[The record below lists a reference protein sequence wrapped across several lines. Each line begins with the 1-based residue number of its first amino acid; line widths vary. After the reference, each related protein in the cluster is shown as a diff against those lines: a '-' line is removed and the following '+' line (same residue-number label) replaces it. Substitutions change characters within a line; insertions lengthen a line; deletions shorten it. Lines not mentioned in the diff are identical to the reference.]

1 MIEGSGVPMRPI
13 LLLLL
18 LPLAACTQATVNR
31 VDDRTFQIQGPPVG
45 VTSDVPNQRM
55 ASRVCPKGYRVLDT
69 ATHKGGPDRA
79 TDNSD
84 SMTTWTIRCI

>member
-1 MIEGSGVPMRPI
+1 
-13 LLLLL
+13 
-18 LPLAACTQATVNR
+18 
-31 VDDRTFQIQGPPVG
+31 
-45 VTSDVPNQRM
+45 M